1 MKLNENLAIAN
12 RSQSLWVRGRFLID
26 PIKDTQQSM
35 AVAIPLGQGQVFNE
49 CGLARTRERVVAIPL
64 DQGQV
69 FNQPTASSRS
79 SSSGRNPF
87 GSGTGF

>member
-1 MKLNENLAIAN
+1 MEMTMIVAIPLGQGQVFN
-12 RSQSLWVRGRFLID
+12 DYTKHYIQLSW
-26 PIKDTQQSM
+26 
-35 AVAIPLGQGQVFNE
+35 VAIPLGQGQVFNE